1 MNNNN
6 KKRKSWSPL
15 NWVNAFGIW
24 LINVSAFIK
33 KWHLLKPVERNISKY
48 FQSKEIILKLTLHVF
63 LNQPLRE
70 MGVNSELSQLT
81 LVPEIKAKKCKISSK
96 LSE

>member
-1 MNNNN
+1 M
-6 KKRKSWSPL
+6 
-15 NWVNAFGIW
+15 
-24 LINVSAFIK
+24 
-33 KWHLLKPVERNISKY
+33 ERNISKY

-81 LVPEIKAKKCKISSK
+81 LVPEIKARKCKVSSK